1 MGQEHLSFNLTGTS
15 GFAAQQTQSGMDQAQ
30 QHLLQEIAGLN
41 VMPEGAFNI
50 RANGATAQ
58 RQSSEHVKIV
68 GKTDVQGID
77 IYVAPGTK
85 DETVYIPVVMSQSG
99 IQELVYNDFHIGAD
113 ADVTIIAGCGID
125 NCGHEDSQHDGIH
138 SFFIEKGA
146 RVKYVEKHDG
156 CGAGD
161 GGRIMNPQTIV
172 EIGEDGYM
180 EMESVQIKGIDST
193 NRVTKATLQKNA
205 TFVVTERLM
214 THGRQN
220 AISEFEVKLEGEGS
234 GTHVVSRAVAKE
246 QSTQTFISR
255 VYGDAP
261 CNGHT
266 ECDAIIMDDA
276 KISAIPEIKADCPD
290 ASLIHEAAIGKI
302 VGDQIIK
309 LMTLGL
315 TAAEAEEQIIEGFLK

>member
-1 MGQEHLSFNLTGTS
+1 MTQQHLSLNLTGAN
-15 GFAAQQTQSGMDQAQ
+15 GFAEQQSGIDEAQ
-30 QHLLQEIAGLN
+30 QHLLLEIAGLKG
-41 VMPEGAFNI
+41 MPQGAFNI

-58 RQSSEHVKIV
+58 RQSSANVRIV

-77 IYVAPGTK
+77 IFVAPGTK
-85 DETVYIPVVMSQSG
+85 DETIYIPVVMSQSG
-99 IQELVYNDFHIGAD
+99 IQELVYNDFHIGAG

-125 NCGHEDSQHDGIH
+125 NGGHEDSQHDGIH

-146 RVKYVEKHDG
+146 RVKYVEKHYG

-161 GGRIMNPQTIV
+161 GGRIMNPETIV
-172 EIGEDGYM
+172 EVGEDGYM

-193 NRVTKATLQKNA
+193 HRKTRATLAKNA

-214 THGRQN
+214 THGQQD
-220 AISEFEVKLEGEGS
+220 AISEFEVTLAGEGA
-234 GTHVVSRAVAKE
+234 GTHVVSRAVARE
-246 QSTQTFISR
+246 HSTQTFISR
-255 VYGDAP
+255 IYGEAP

-276 KISAIPEIKADCPD
+276 KISAIPEIKANCPD

-302 VGDQIIK
+302 AGEQIIK

>member
-1 MGQEHLSFNLTGTS
+1 MAQQHLGVNLTGAS
-15 GFAAQQTQSGMDQAQ
+15 GFAAQQSAGIDDAQ
-30 QHLLQEIAGLN
+30 KHLLLEIAGLSS
-41 VMPEGAFNI
+41 MPEGAFNI

-58 RQSSEHVKIV
+58 RQSSEHIRIV

-77 IYVAPGTK
+77 IFVAPGTR

-99 IQELVYNDFHIGAD
+99 LHELVYNDFHIGAG

-146 RVKYVEKHDG
+146 RVKYVEKHYG
-156 CGAGD
+156 CGSGD

-180 EMESVQIKGIDST
+180 EMETVQIKGIDDT
-193 NRVTKATLQKNA
+193 HRTTRATLGPNA

-214 THGRQN
+214 THGKQN
-220 AISEFEVKLEGEGS
+220 AVSEFDVTLAGEGS
-234 GTHVVSRAVAKE
+234 GTHVVSRAVARE
-246 QSTQTFISR
+246 QSSQTFISR
-255 VYGDAP
+255 VNGDAP

-276 KISAIPEIKADCPD
+276 KISAIPQIKADCPD

-302 VGDQIIK
+302 AGEQIIK

-315 TAAEAEEQIIEGFLK
+315 TAAEAEEHIIDGFLK

>member
-1 MGQEHLSFNLTGTS
+1 MSQEHLSFNFTGTS
-15 GFAAQQTQSGMDQAQ
+15 GFAAQQTIDQAQ

-41 VMPEGAFNI
+41 GMPQGAFNI
-50 RANGATAQ
+50 RANGVTAQ
-58 RQSSEHVKIV
+58 RQNSEHVQIV
-68 GKTDVQGID
+68 SKTDVQGID
-77 IYVAPGTK
+77 IYVAPDTK
-85 DETVYIPVVMSQSG
+85 EETIYIPVVMSQSG
-99 IQELVYNDFHIGAD
+99 IQELVYNDFHIGAG

-138 SFFIEKGA
+138 SFFLEKGA
-146 RVKYVEKHDG
+146 RVKYVEKHYG
-156 CGAGD
+156 CGSGD
-161 GGRIMNPQTIV
+161 GGRIMNPQTVV

-180 EMESVQIKGIDST
+180 EMESVQIKGVDST
-193 NRVTKATLQKNA
+193 HRLTKATLQKNA

-214 THGRQN
+214 THGKQN
-220 AISEFEVKLEGEGS
+220 AVSEFEVDLAGEGS
-234 GTHVVSRAVAKE
+234 GTHVVSRSVAKE
-246 QSTQTFISR
+246 TSAQTFISR
-255 VYGDAP
+255 VYGNAP

-276 KISAIPEIKADCPD
+276 KISAIPEIKANCPD

-302 VGDQIIK
+302 AGDQIIK